1 MTEAVRVIALCMGA
15 ALFSGPRMT
24 GTLTGNEVS
33 LLCLMTGKASKR
45 VSVIDGEGTVCG
57 VSVKAGSHLLV
68 PSTTAAVELGG
79 TMQLVT
85 SHL

>member
-1 MTEAVRVIALCMGA
+1 MTVLE
-15 ALFSGPRMT
+15 SN
-24 GTLTGNEVS
+24 GNYTVELVS
-33 LLCLMTGKASKR
+33 VDGERELEQRWPFMC

-57 VSVKAGSHLLV
+57 VPVKAGSHLLV
-68 PSTTAAVELGG
+68 PSTTATVELSG